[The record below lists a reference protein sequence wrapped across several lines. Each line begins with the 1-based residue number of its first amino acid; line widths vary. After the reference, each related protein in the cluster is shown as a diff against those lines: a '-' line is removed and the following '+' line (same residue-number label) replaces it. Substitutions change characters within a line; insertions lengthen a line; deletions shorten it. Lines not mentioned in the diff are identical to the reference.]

1 MFERIMVPLDGS
13 ALAERA
19 LPCARRLAAATGATL
34 HLVRVVEPP
43 AALTPTG
50 LYAPINV
57 YGELMDAE
65 RREEAAY
72 LERMREHMGVGA
84 ERVPVHLERLDGDA
98 AVALRNYERAAGIDL
113 VVLCS
118 HGRGGLARF
127 ALGSVAERLLRHG
140 LAPVLLVRA
149 YGPPVA
155 LARIVLPLDGSPG
168 AEAALR
174 AAAQLSRAVV
184 REVTLVRVIDT
195 PTEGPE
201 AERYL
206 VAAARR
212 LQRAGLIRGG
222 EGGCRCQVRQGDPA
236 RAIIDA
242 AGTDRLVVMA
252 TRGRTGVSRLA
263 LGSVADRVARGGAA
277 AVLLVRAG
285 ARGATE
291 ATGVTGATDRE
302 EMERCRAR

>member
-19 LPCARRLAAATGATL
+19 LSCARRLAAATGATL

-57 YGELMDAE
+57 YDELMGAE
-65 RREEAAY
+65 RREAAAY

-84 ERVPVHLERLDGDA
+84 DRVPVHLERLDGDA
-98 AVALRNYERAAGIDL
+98 AVALLDYERAAGVDL

-127 ALGSVAERLLRHG
+127 ALGSVAEHLLRHG

-149 YGPPVA
+149 YGSPVA

-174 AAAQLSRAVV
+174 AAVQLSRAVV
-184 REVTLVRVIDT
+184 REVTLVRVIDA
-195 PTEGPE
+195 PSEGPE

-206 VAAARR
+206 EAAARR

-222 EGGCRCQVRQGDPA
+222 EGGCRCQVRQGDSVQ
-236 RAIIDA
+236 AIIDA

-252 TRGRTGVSRLA
+252 TRGRAGVSRLA

-285 ARGATE
+285 ASGVTE
-291 ATGVTGATDRE
+291 ATGATDQE